1 MDEPLSSD
9 LWPKGTMRPPPVDK
23 LMACGLKPEA
33 VRHEQA
39 TFAPCSFSIPQW
51 GRPGFDSG
59 YVVRASMQSGD
70 ERLLKTIITP

>member
-1 MDEPLSSD
+1 MFFEVHAPGCAATTVSSQLV
-9 LWPKGTMRPPPVDK
+9 LWKHT
-23 LMACGLKPEA
+23 
-33 VRHEQA
+33 
-39 TFAPCSFSIPQW
+39 W

>member
-1 MDEPLSSD
+1 MSPKPVARSLWRSPAADE
-9 LWPKGTMRPPPVDK
+9 
-23 LMACGLKPEA
+23 LMACSLKPTA
-33 VRHEQA
+33 KSD
-39 TFAPCSFSIPQW
+39 PCIKRYLRALFFHNTTW